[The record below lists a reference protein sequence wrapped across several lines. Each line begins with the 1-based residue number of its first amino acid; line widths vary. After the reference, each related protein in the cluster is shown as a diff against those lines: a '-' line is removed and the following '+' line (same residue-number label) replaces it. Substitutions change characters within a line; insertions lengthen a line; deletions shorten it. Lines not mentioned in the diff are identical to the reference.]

1 MIIELDNNSEIP
13 IYSQL
18 VMQIKLGILNGK
30 LRPGDSLPSVRSLAS
45 DIGINLHTVNK
56 SYKELV
62 SEGLVTQLK
71 KGYEIAQPQISPDY
85 LETFR
90 GQIEAVLIDAKV
102 FGIDLEKIL
111 AELNQKLE
119 GDGGH
124 D

>member
-71 KGYEIAQPQISPDY
+71 KGYEIAQPKISPDY
-85 LETFR
+85 LETFK

-102 FGIDLEKIL
+102 FDIDLEKIL

-119 GDGGH
+119 GDVGN